1 MRGLLRELRTVVRTP
16 LLRNLLLGA
25 LIAALAFPLYVQFY
39 NNPRFS
45 DLLLSFTADDAER
58 VAMHLGVVMTKSGV
72 KLARSAIPPG
82 FNEEVQQVVRDF
94 HLEKLKLFA
103 PDGETL
109 YSTDPVDIG
118 QRNTHEYFHMQVAK
132 GHPFSK
138 LVRKE
143 GLTAEARKATAD
155 VVESYVPL
163 MQGDQFLG
171 AFEIYF
177 DISARQATLDRLVAH
192 ATQIL
197 YGLSG
202 LMMMG
207 VLITLALVGR
217 AQMSRHAAQMA
228 LHQSEARLRNM
239 AASAQDAIIEID
251 ARGIVNFWN
260 QAAERIFGY
269 QESEALGRNLHELIA
284 PERFHGAYAV
294 GFEHF
299 VVKGEGHLIG
309 KTTELLGRHKDGTEI
324 PIEIS
329 IAGIADDRGERHEI
343 GILRDISERKAAE
356 QHLRLGSSVFTH
368 AAQGITVTD
377 AHANIQMVNPAFTKI
392 TGYSPEEVIGDNPRR
407 LRSGRHDD
415 NFYRQMWRSLVETG
429 SWQGEIWNR
438 HKNGELYPEWLS
450 LSAIHDDHGRVTN
463 YIGMFSDISHLKEVE
478 QDLERLAFY
487 DPLTTLPNRILFR
500 ERLQQAMKE
509 TDRNRGIDRVGLLY
523 LDLDH
528 FKEVNDI
535 HGHEIG
541 DRLLQEVANRIVPLV
556 RGVDTVARLGGDE
569 FVVVLGKL
577 KYQFVA
583 CRIADR
589 IIAAISVPFQ
599 LGEEHQVI
607 QIGTSIGIAFYPDH
621 AKDGN
626 SLLGL
631 ADAAMYEAK
640 TQGRNRYSI
649 YAAPSETGNS
659 GDRNEGISGIR

>member
-1 MRGLLRELRTVVRTP
+1 MRGLLRELGTVVRTP

-58 VAMHLGVVMTKSGV
+58 VAMHLGTVMTKSGV

-118 QRNTHEYFHMQVAK
+118 QRNSHEYFHLQVAK

-207 VLITLALVGR
+207 VLITLTLVGR
-217 AQMSRHAAQMA
+217 AQMSRHAALMA

-299 VVKGEGHLIG
+299 VVQGEGHLIG

-329 IAGIADDRGERHEI
+329 IAGIAGDRGERHAI

-392 TGYSPEEVIGDNPRR
+392 TGYSPEEVIGHNPRR
-407 LRSGRHDD
+407 LKSGRHDD
-415 NFYRQMWRSLVETG
+415 IFYRQMWRSLVETG

-450 LSAIHDDHGRVTN
+450 LSAIYDDHGRVTN

-556 RGVDTVARLGGDE
+556 RGIDTVARLGGDE

-577 KYQFVA
+577 KYQYVA
-583 CRIADR
+583 SQIAVR
-589 IIAAISVPFQ
+589 IIAAISDPFQ
-599 LGEEHQVI
+599 FSEEHQVV

-621 AKDGN
+621 AKDVN
-626 SLLGL
+626 SLLAL

-640 TQGRNRYSI
+640 TQGRNCYSV
-649 YAAPSETGNS
+649 YSAPSVTGN
-659 GDRNEGISGIR
+659 GEK